1 MYSDELVIGCP
12 WETEL
17 DLEAFLRDVLT
28 PVLDVPEELS
38 VEINKNG
45 RQVDV
50 FLRACQKDRGRII
63 GRNGR
68 MISSLRT
75 LCRTAGEKQGLHINL
90 ELLEDDTY
98 ETDAS
103 SMET

>member
-1 MYSDELVIGCP
+1 M
-12 WETEL
+12 

-28 PVLDVPEELS
+28 PILDHPEEMT
-38 VEINKNG
+38 VEINSKG
-45 RQVDV
+45 KQLDV

-75 LCRTAGEKQGLHINL
+75 LCRTAGDKQGLHVNL
-90 ELLEDDTY
+90 ELIEDDSDEADNFSQ
-98 ETDAS
+98 ET
-103 SMET
+103 